1 MWELKWEQIRG
12 ISSGLFLTSDVSVTL
27 AICVQ
32 PENQRVSEQTQNKR
46 EENQT
51 LQFIV
56 DTFGRQIYDIWHL
69 WQETNKWL
77 TPAQEQKR
85 PGKPIDNC
93 SIKNSGK
100 TTSTDDR
107 KAASTPLYPQQDW
120 LYHCMGEWRS
130 LRTTEDIYH

>member
-1 MWELKWEQIRG
+1 MYQKLRLAVSYNHLLSADMG
-12 ISSGLFLTSDVSVTL
+12 ISLVGSRIEGCASGTSDVSVTL

-69 WQETNKWL
+69 
-77 TPAQEQKR
+77 
-85 PGKPIDNC
+85 
-93 SIKNSGK
+93 
-100 TTSTDDR
+100 
-107 KAASTPLYPQQDW
+107 
-120 LYHCMGEWRS
+120 
-130 LRTTEDIYH
+130 